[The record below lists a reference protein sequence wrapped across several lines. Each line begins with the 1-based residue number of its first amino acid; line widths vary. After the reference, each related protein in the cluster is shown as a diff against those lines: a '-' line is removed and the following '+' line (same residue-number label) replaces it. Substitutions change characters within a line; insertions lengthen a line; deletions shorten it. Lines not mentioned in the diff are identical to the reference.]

1 MCSVQSP
8 TLLIFDSALL
18 LDAGSCLDDAVAEV
32 DPEAFL
38 PPVAPEEEDDEEDE
52 LDEDDDED
60 VEESPPPPPPPLST
74 CWLRL
79 LLLLLL
85 PNLESY
91 FLSLEGRGERSRSLF
106 LVLLLLPL

>member
-18 LDAGSCLDDAVAEV
+18 LDAGSCLDDAAAEV

-79 LLLLLL
+79 LLLLL

>member
-18 LDAGSCLDDAVAEV
+18 LDAGSCWDDAAAEV

-79 LLLLLL
+79 LLLLL

>member
-18 LDAGSCLDDAVAEV
+18 LDAGSCLDEAAAEV

-79 LLLLLL
+79 LLLLL